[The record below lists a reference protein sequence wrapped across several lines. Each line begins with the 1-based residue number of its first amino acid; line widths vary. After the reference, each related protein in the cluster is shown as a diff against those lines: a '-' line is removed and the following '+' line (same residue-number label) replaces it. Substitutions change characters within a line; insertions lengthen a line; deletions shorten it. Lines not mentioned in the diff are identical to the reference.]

1 MDANKDDVGDYEIP
15 FYVPGSITVLRSDY
29 VHLDIFN
36 EVMRAASVL
45 YSAATPDCICHLLG
59 CHSTRTE
66 QVLDVNFAS
75 IQLMLDSALCQA
87 LKDLPFRLS
96 ISHSASVR

>member
-1 MDANKDDVGDYEIP
+1 MHANKDDVRRNEIP
-15 FYVPGSITVLRSDY
+15 LYVPGSVTVLRSDY
-29 VHLDIFN
+29 VHLDIFIK
-36 EVMRAASVL
+36 VMWAASVL

-66 QVLDVNFAS
+66 QVLDINFAS
-75 IQLMLDSALCQA
+75 IQLMLDSALSQT
-87 LKDLPFRLS
+87 LKNLLFRLS